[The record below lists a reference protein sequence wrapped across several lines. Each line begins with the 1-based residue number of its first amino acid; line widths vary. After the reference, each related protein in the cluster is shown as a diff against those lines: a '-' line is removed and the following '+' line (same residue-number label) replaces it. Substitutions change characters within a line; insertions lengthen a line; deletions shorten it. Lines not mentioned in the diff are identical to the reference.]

1 MKSYLGPLI
10 CILTLII
17 SIRADPKC
25 VSIEDSQLTDCL
37 AAVRRWNELK
47 DAFKDKCCAK
57 RVGRSAAQKATIT
70 IMMKLDNWMNIIHFD
85 FAPAAVAD
93 DRTSLGATHS
103 LYGQFATKSQVK
115 RKD

>member
-47 DAFKDKCCAK
+47 TNVALKELI
-57 RVGRSAAQKATIT
+57 ATA
-70 IMMKLDNWMNIIHFD
+70 MC
-85 FAPAAVAD
+85 VAD
-93 DRTSLGATHS
+93 LLH
-103 LYGQFATKSQVK
+103 K
-115 RKD
+115 RQQ